1 MEGDPNKAIFEMIC
15 ELLTHVDYKNAQFD
29 YLTKHAMKFDDE
41 EENKL
46 EYTTIHEGYIYL
58 MESIIDA

>member
-1 MEGDPNKAIFEMIC
+1 
-15 ELLTHVDYKNAQFD
+15 
-29 YLTKHAMKFDDE
+29 MKFDDE